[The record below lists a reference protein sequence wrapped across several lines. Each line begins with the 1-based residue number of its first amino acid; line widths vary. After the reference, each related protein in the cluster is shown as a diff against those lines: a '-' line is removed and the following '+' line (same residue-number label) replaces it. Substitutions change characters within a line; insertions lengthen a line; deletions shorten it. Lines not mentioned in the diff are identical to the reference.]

1 MWDRHYNVVAD
12 VLLELRFFLLWCGV
26 NDFDHIIARI
36 LSDFVQMVF
45 HSRQYAQFGDPGVIV
60 HVNHDSCRV
69 SVSHTGA
76 SYSHQEVYDFFGR
89 QVFYFNSWF
98 SIKSLQKIS
107 FLGFL
112 IFFIPTKACPLFLFF
127 N

>member
-36 LSDFVQMVF
+36 LSDFVQMVM
-45 HSRQYAQFGDPGVIV
+45 HSRQYAQYGNPGVIV
-60 HVNHDSCRV
+60 HVNHDCGRV
-69 SVSHTGA
+69 SISHTGA